1 MTKEEVVKMMT
12 DTVIDLNVGLAKQ
25 QDMSQEQIDELIEKT
40 RPQFDIVNIMLY
52 DMLVAK
58 DVIKQDV

>member
-1 MTKEEVVKMMT
+1 MTKDEVIKAMT

-25 QDMSQEQIDELIEKT
+25 QDMSQEQIDELIAQT

-58 DVIKQDV
+58 NVINQDM